1 MSKHRV
7 FFVVTL
13 ALCLTDHPALFD
25 GGLQATLLLPEGLRS
40 LKSDWSNWSRSLG
53 F

>member
-7 FFVVTL
+7 FFIVML
-13 ALCLTDHPALFD
+13 ALSLTDHPALFD

-40 LKSDWSNWSRSLG
+40 LRSDWSNWSRSLG

>member
-25 GGLQATLLLPEGLRS
+25 GGLQATLLLPEGL
-40 LKSDWSNWSRSLG
+40 KSDWSNWSRSLG